1 MNYEWIEVNVKLVG
15 KDWRESTEVYS
26 QRIRY
31 EYFQQSRPGMV
42 AEIASVVNELPMP
55 HYRIEPPMSPEE
67 IEMAFDKQYA
77 LHKSQS

>member
-1 MNYEWIEVNVKLVG
+1 MTIKWVEVTVKLVG
-15 KDWRESTEVYS
+15 EDYKENVEVYS

-77 LHKSQS
+77 LHKSES